1 MRLPPQELQ
10 AAVDVVRKHL
20 GASAAVWLFGSRV
33 DDAKKGGDVDLY
45 VETDAASVALPVARA
60 RGELGDVLGRHVDL
74 VVNNHTRDEPIFEIA
89 KAQGVR
95 LA

>member
-1 MRLPPQELQ
+1 MRIEKSEAL
-10 AAVDVVRKHL
+10 AAVGVVRKYL

-33 DDAKKGGDVDLY
+33 DDSRKGGDVDLY
-45 VETDAASVALPVARA
+45 VETDGKNLAIAIARA
-60 RGELGDVLGRHVDL
+60 RGELADVLGRHVDL
-74 VVNNHTRDEPIFEIA
+74 VVNNHTREEAIYEVA